1 MSTKIFLTGGTGYIG
16 GSVLDTVVKQHPEY
30 EVTVLLRNVPEKFS
44 KLYPAVKVVRG
55 DYDSTDLISETAA
68 KANIV
73 IHCGNSDHEPS
84 IKALIAGLLR
94 RNEPSFLIHLSGT
107 GIVADYRDDTY
118 HGTENPKIWSDVDDI
133 DAITS
138 MPGIAVHRNVDK
150 IIQNAA
156 AEHGDKLKTAIICP
170 PDIYGRGRGP
180 GGIRSVFFP
189 MFVAEARKVGATFYA
204 NDGSNG
210 RSWVHIDD
218 LMVVYMKVVE
228 AAANGGDGADWGKE
242 VSIVIIVPKY
252 ADGVL
257 KGYYFASSQE
267 VSQKDIAIEAGKLLH
282 AHGLLSTAESKK
294 LTLSEIGGLMKG
306 HIYYP
311 MIGTYLWASNSRTRS
326 HRAEKL
332 FGYKPSAPT
341 IWETLETDLLAS
353 AEK

>member
-16 GSVLDTVVKQHPEY
+16 GTVLDTVVKQHPEY
-30 EVTVLLRNVPEKFS
+30 EVTVLLRNEPEKFS
-44 KLYPAVKVVRG
+44 KLYPNVKVVNG

-94 RNEPSFLIHLSGT
+94 RDEPSFLIHLSGT

-118 HGTENPKIWSDVDDI
+118 HGTLNPKIWSDVDDI

-138 MPGIAVHRNVDK
+138 MPDIAVHRNVDK

-156 AEHGDKLKTAIICP
+156 AEHGDKLKTAIVCP
-170 PDIYGRGRGP
+170 PDIYGPGRGP

-189 MFVAEARKVGATFYA
+189 MFVAEAKKVGATFYA

-218 LMVVYMKVVE
+218 LMAVYMKVVE
-228 AAANGGDGADWGKE
+228 AAAKGGDGADWGK
-242 VSIVIIVPKY
+242 
-252 ADGVL
+252 A
-257 KGYYFASSQE
+257 GYYFASSQE

-282 AHGLLSTAESKK
+282 AHGLLNTAEPKK
-294 LTLSEIGGLMKG
+294 LTLKEISGLMEG

-341 IWETLETDLLAS
+341 IWETLEADLLAS

>member
-68 KANIV
+68 KANVV

-84 IKALIAGLLR
+84 IKALITGLLR

-107 GIVADYRDDTY
+107 GLVADYRDTTY
-118 HGTENPKIWSDVDDI
+118 HGTLNPKIWSDVDDI
-133 DAITS
+133 DTITS
-138 MPGIAVHRNVDK
+138 MPDIAIHRNVDK

-156 AEHGDKLKTAIICP
+156 AEYGDKLKTAIICP
-170 PDIYGRGRGP
+170 PDIYGPGRGP

-189 MFVAEARKVGATFYA
+189 MFVAEAKKVGATFYA

-218 LMVVYMKVVE
+218 LMAVYMEVVE
-228 AAANGGDGADWGKE
+228 AAAKGGDGADWGKE
-242 VSIVIIVPKY
+242 
-252 ADGVL
+252 
-257 KGYYFASSQE
+257 GYYFASSQE

-282 AHGLLSTAESKK
+282 AHGLLSTVEPKK
-294 LTLSEIGGLMKG
+294 LTLNEVSGLMEG
-306 HIYYP
+306 HPYYP
-311 MIGTYLWASNSRTRS
+311 MIGTYLWAGNSRTRS

-341 IWETLETDLLAS
+341 IWETLEADLLAS

>member
-16 GSVLDTVVKQHPEY
+16 GTVLDTIVKQHPEY
-30 EVTVLLRNVPEKFS
+30 HVTVLLRNVPEKFS
-44 KLYPAVKVVRG
+44 KLYPDVKVVRG

-68 KANIV
+68 RASVV

-94 RNEPSFLIHLSGT
+94 RDEPSFLIHLSGT

-118 HGTENPKIWSDVDDI
+118 HGTLNPKIWSDVDDI

-138 MPGIAVHRNVDK
+138 MPDIAVHRNVDK

-170 PDIYGRGRGP
+170 PDIYGPGRGP

-218 LMVVYMKVVE
+218 LMAVYMKVVE
-228 AAANGGDGADWGKE
+228 AAAKGGDGADWGKE
-242 VSIVIIVPKY
+242 
-252 ADGVL
+252 
-257 KGYYFASSQE
+257 GYYFASSQE

-282 AHGLLSTAESKK
+282 AHGLLSTAEPKK
-294 LTLSEIGGLMKG
+294 LTLNEVSGLMEG
-306 HIYYP
+306 HPYYP
-311 MIGTYLWASNSRTRS
+311 MIGTYLWAGNSRTRS

-341 IWETLETDLLAS
+341 IWETLEADLLAS